1 MRFLSDDRAQSIQI
15 GAVLLFGVLVIL
27 LSVWQATII
36 PSQNEDI
43 EFNHN
48 QDIQQQMTELRS
60 TVNSMP
66 GALNTRSVTLGLGV
80 RYPSRT
86 IFRNPGPASGTVQ
99 TIGTTDQ
106 QFNLTISN
114 ATAVESNIDAFW
126 NGTGRQYNTGAI
138 QYRPSYNEYQNPPQ
152 TTFEHS
158 VLFNRFD
165 REDATLP
172 VTGQALIRDTRLT
185 FVALNG
191 SLSESRV
198 ESTSV
203 DFDPISTDTRPVEIT
218 DDSGP
223 VTLRML
229 TALDEQRWRS
239 LLEEER
245 VANGGHVQSI
255 STTEIADSERDLLEV
270 TLESGERYRL
280 QMAKVGVGTGTT
292 NTDPAYL
299 TDISGNDTSIQKGN
313 SQKLTVEVRDK
324 FNNPKSD
331 IRINASAEGGEFRD
345 GSNTTSK
352 RSDLDGQAEFKYTGT
367 DVGTNDI
374 NFTIEEGYQ
383 PQPGDVHDPTNPENI
398 TMVVDVV
405 NTITGGGG
413 GGNSPTIDT
422 FDITDNSASTSGNS
436 NKASFSVDWAVS
448 DPNNNFESATVYIN
462 RTSGNQQGN
471 VYTTTSSINSGS
483 ETFTDGGQTVG
494 ERYEVK
500 IIAEDSDGNTATETV
515 TDTAD
520 GTDP

>member
-15 GAVLLFGVLVIL
+15 GAVLLFGVLVVL

-48 QDIQQQMTELRS
+48 QDIQQQLTELRS

-126 NGTGRQYNTGAI
+126 NGTGRQYNTGTI
-138 QYRPSYNEYQNPPQ
+138 QYRPSYNEYRNAPQ

-158 VLFNRFD
+158 VLFNRFE

-172 VTGQALIRDTRLT
+172 ITGQALIRDTRLT

-203 DFDPISTDTRPVEIT
+203 DFDPISTDTRPVEIR
-218 DDSGP
+218 DDTGP
-223 VTLRML
+223 ITLTMPTR
-229 TALDEQRWRS
+229 LDEQQWRE
-239 LLEEER
+239 LLSEER
-245 VANGGHVQSI
+245 VTNGGHVQSI
-255 STTEIADSERDLLEV
+255 STTPIADSERELLEL
-270 TLESGERYRL
+270 TLEDGERYRL
-280 QMAKVGVGTGTT
+280 HMSKVGVGTGTT
-292 NTDPAYL
+292 DTESAYL
-299 TDISGNDTSIQKGN
+299 TDIEGNNTSIQKGN
-313 SQKLTVEVRDK
+313 SQKLTVEVRDR

-331 IRINASAEGGEFRD
+331 IWVNASAEGGLFRD
-345 GSNTTSK
+345 NSNTTSE
-352 RSDLDGQAEFKYTGT
+352 RSDLDGQVEFIYQGNDTGS
-367 DVGTNDI
+367 NDI
-374 NFTIEEGYQ
+374 NVTIKEGYQ
-383 PQPGDVHDPTNPENI
+383 PQSGSGHNAAMPENV
-398 TMVVDVV
+398 TMNVGVVAVSNGSV
-405 NTITGGGG
+405 SN
-413 GGNSPTIDT
+413 GNPP
-422 FDITDNSASTSGNS
+422 
-436 NKASFSVDWAVS
+436 SFSVLDATSDKTSVTFDWEVTGTF
-448 DPNNNFESATVYIN
+448 NTVTVESNDDSGTSTDRNGQLQIDKSPGSRSITAEVTGPGGTETCTATI
-462 RTSGNQQGN
+462 G
-471 VYTTTSSINSGS
+471 NSGELTIDDFS
-483 ETFTDGGQTVG
+483 C
-494 ERYEVK
+494 
-500 IIAEDSDGNTATETV
+500 N
-515 TDTAD
+515 
-520 GTDP
+520 